1 MYRSLKQKYFVL
13 DIFILVVL
21 LYGLIFEL
29 IHTYCVEIPS
39 KKVITALVLTLMK
52 ILGFVE

>member
-29 IHTYCVEIPS
+29 LHIYCVEIPS
-39 KKVITALVLTLMK
+39 KKVIRALVLILLK
-52 ILGFVE
+52 ILGFVQ